1 MTGLVRFN
9 YIRDAVRS
17 VAPNIWISDP
27 PELSLA
33 GQDVAFGWWDGS
45 DPDDPDDVG
54 KWTLQ
59 EDNACNPP
67 VHFPGNLT
75 NQT

>member
-17 VAPNIWISDP
+17 VA
-27 PELSLA
+27 
-33 GQDVAFGWWDGS
+33 QDVAFGWWDGS